1 MLTKHVAFAAA
12 RSRRV
17 FSDSLLKIGLFPI
30 YIIVLFLL
38 LLGPV
43 SSFSGDTASEPV
55 AVSHPVISA
64 IVINISDPA
73 HDKAKLEEMARNLI
87 FLRRGDTFSDARL
100 QDSINALKL
109 SKKFRDIHVDTREE
123 TGTITLLF
131 KLTPFRLIKDIK
143 IAGEFPL
150 FEREISNAM
159 MIYIGDAFI
168 RKDLQKQEAP
178 ITELLKREG
187 FIEPTV
193 EITALEDKKDGH
205 FVIHIKIIKGAY
217 YTLDNLDINGNR
229 VFSDEKLKLKM
240 KSWRATLRPG
250 RSGRFIED
258 DFKKD
263 MRNLTS
269 FYRSKGYADAAI
281 DYVIEKNA
289 ETESVS
295 ASIKIDEGPRYDIS
309 FSGNQE
315 FWDSTLRK
323 DLVLFESGNRND
335 FGLKKSVKKIKERY
349 RKAGYLETGIKIKEE
364 TKPEYTQTLRTITL
378 VIDEGPRSIVRSLK
392 IAGYT
397 SLDEDKIKKQML
409 TRLPGFMEKGVY
421 IPEELEED
429 AFVIKSLYA
438 REGYTDAAVAD
449 DVQWSEDKTNV
460 DVKLVITE
468 GARTIVSSITI
479 EGITVLTKEE
489 AYGAILLKEGEP
501 FRNYLI
507 RSDENALS
515 QLLSEKGYPHVKVR
529 GTVALS
535 DNKTKADIVYRV
547 EEGPYVRM
555 GETYYTGNFRTKEKI
570 LGNELELKPGEP
582 FSLSTMLQG
591 QRNIRNMDIFD
602 NVRFKT
608 IGLKE
613 KTDTVNLIA
622 EVTEKKPY
630 FVELGGGYESQRGLF
645 AQTKAGDRNLF
656 GTNKY
661 GWIGGEISQI
671 GYRGDMGLTEPRLFG
686 TRTSMS
692 LDLFTDRVEEFNQ
705 GFGTKSYGSSIGFTR
720 KWFQH
725 VTTGLA
731 FRFQQRQ
738 QYMLDSWDP
747 ATSSF
752 SEDEFEE
759 RSILVTT
766 PSLIYDT
773 RDSFVHPRK
782 GIYSLLS
789 VDISKGLKNS
799 LDDFLK
805 YRLDVRFFTTPVH
818 RLTFAWIG
826 RAGYIS
832 PYGSQGTIPQDQLF
846 YLGGTTDVR
855 GFDENLLRFDEEG
868 KPVGGKTALSA
879 SIEARIDLGHN
890 IELAPFYDTGSVR
903 HTFDESGS
911 DSFRSSVGIG
921 LRYIT
926 PIGPIG
932 FLYGHKLSRRDDE
945 SAGRFHFSIGYTF

>member
-1 MLTKHVAFAAA
+1 MQSKRT
-12 RSRRV
+12 S
-17 FSDSLLKIGLFPI
+17 FSI

-38 LLGPV
+38 LSVPAP
-43 SSFSGDTASEPV
+43 SFSGDTASEPET
-55 AVSHPVISA
+55 VSRPVISD

-73 HDKAKLEEMARNLI
+73 HDKAKLEEMVRNLI
-87 FLRRGDTFSDARL
+87 FLRIGDTFSDARL
-100 QDSINALKL
+100 QDSVNALNL
-109 SKKFRDIHVDTREE
+109 SKKFSQIHIDTEE
-123 TGTITLLF
+123 KAGAITLLF
-131 KLTPFRLIKDIK
+131 KLTPFQIIKDIK

-150 FEREISNAM
+150 FEREISNALT
-159 MIYIGDAFI
+159 IYIGDAFI
-168 RKDLQKQEAP
+168 REDLQKQEAL

-187 FIEPTV
+187 FIEPKV
-193 EITALEDKKDGH
+193 EIRAEEDEKDGY
-205 FVIHIKIIKGAY
+205 FVIHIRIIKGAY
-217 YTLDNLDINGNR
+217 YTLDNIDINENR

-240 KSWRATLRPG
+240 KSWRATFRPG

-258 DFKKD
+258 TFKKD

-269 FYRSKGYADAAI
+269 FYRSKDYADAVIEHA
-281 DYVIEKNA
+281 IEKNA

-295 ASIKIDEGPRYDIS
+295 ASIKIDEGHRYDIS

-315 FWDSTLRK
+315 FGDGTLRK
-323 DLVLFESGNRND
+323 DLVLFESGNKNN
-335 FGLKKSVKKIKERY
+335 FGLKRSVKKIKERY
-349 RKAGYLETGIKIKEE
+349 RKRGYLETGITIKEE
-364 TKPEYTQTLRTITL
+364 TKPEYTQTLRTITFL
-378 VIDEGPRSIVRSLK
+378 IDEGPRSMVRSLK
-392 IAGYT
+392 IEGNK

-409 TRLPGFMEKGVY
+409 TRLPGFMEKGIY

-429 AFVIKSLYA
+429 VFVIKSLYT

-449 DVQWSEDKTNV
+449 DVQWSEDKTNA
-460 DVKLVITE
+460 DVKLSITE
-468 GARTIVSSITI
+468 GVRTIVSSITI
-479 EGITVLTKEE
+479 EGITVLTKED
-489 AYGAILLKEGEP
+489 AYGTLLMKEGEP

-507 RSDENALS
+507 RSDENTLA
-515 QLLSEKGYPHVKVR
+515 QLISEKGYPHVKVR
-529 GTVALS
+529 GTVAIS
-535 DNKTKADIVYRV
+535 NDKTKADIAYRV
-547 EEGPYVRM
+547 EEGPYVKM
-555 GETYYTGNFRTKEKI
+555 GEAYYTGNFRTKEKVI
-570 LGNELELKPGEP
+570 ANELELKPGEP
-582 FSLSTMLQG
+582 FSLSMMLQG

-613 KTDTVNLIA
+613 KADTVDLIV
-622 EVTEKKPY
+622 EMEERKPY
-630 FVELGGGYESQRGLF
+630 FIEFGGGYESQRGLF
-645 AQTKAGDRNLF
+645 AQTKAGDHNLF

-661 GWIGGEISQI
+661 GWIGGEISEI

-692 LDLFTDRVEEFNQ
+692 LGVFTERVEEFNQ
-705 GFGTKSYGSSIGFTR
+705 DFGTKSYGSSIGFTR

-747 ATSSF
+747 ATSFF
-752 SEDEFEE
+752 SEDEFAE
-759 RSILVTT
+759 RSILVAI
-766 PSLIYDT
+766 PSLTYDS
-773 RDSFVHPRK
+773 RDSFIRPRK

-789 VDISKGLKNS
+789 VDISKGIKNS

-805 YRLDVRFFTTPVH
+805 YRLDVRFFTTPFH

-826 RAGYIS
+826 RTGYIT
-832 PYGSQGTIPQDQLF
+832 PYGSKGTIPQDQLF

-855 GFDENLLRFDEEG
+855 GFDENLLRYDEEG

-879 SIEARIDLGHN
+879 SVEARIDLGHN
-890 IELAPFYDTGSVR
+890 IELTPFYDTGSVR
-903 HTFDESGS
+903 HTVEESVS

-932 FLYGHKLSRRDDE
+932 FLYGHKLNRRDGE

>member
-1 MLTKHVAFAAA
+1 MESKT
-12 RSRRV
+12 
-17 FSDSLLKIGLFPI
+17 IPFPI

-38 LLGPV
+38 LSGPAP
-43 SSFSGDTASEPV
+43 SFSGDTASEPE
-55 AVSHPVISA
+55 AVSRPVISG
-64 IVINISDPA
+64 IVIIISDPA
-73 HDKAKLEEMARNLI
+73 RDKAKLEEMARNLL
-87 FLRRGDTFSDARL
+87 FVRRGNSFSDARL
-100 QDSINALKL
+100 QDSVNALKL
-109 SKKFRDIHVDTREE
+109 SKKFRHIHVDTKEE
-123 TGTITLLF
+123 AGTITLFF
-131 KLTPFRLIKDIK
+131 KLTPFQLIKDIK

-159 MIYIGDAFI
+159 TIFIGDAFI
-168 RKDLQKQEAP
+168 REDLQKQEAF

-187 FIEPTV
+187 FIEPKV
-193 EITALEDKKDGH
+193 EITAREDKKDGH
-205 FVIHIKIIKGAY
+205 FVVYIKIIKGAY
-217 YTLDNLDINGNR
+217 YTLDNLDITGNR
-229 VFSDEKLKLKM
+229 AFSNGTLQLKM
-240 KSWRATLRPG
+240 KSWRATFRPG

-258 DFKKD
+258 TFKKD
-263 MRNLTS
+263 MRNLIS

-281 DYVIEKNA
+281 DHTIGKNA
-289 ETESVS
+289 EAKSVS
-295 ASIKIDEGPRYDIS
+295 ASIKIDEGRRYNIS

-315 FWDSTLRK
+315 FWDRTLRK

-335 FGLKKSVKKIKERY
+335 VGLKKSIKKIKERY
-349 RKAGYLETGIKIKEE
+349 RKAGYIETFIKIKEE

-392 IAGYT
+392 IEGNMA
-397 SLDEDKIKKQML
+397 LEEDKLKKQML

-429 AFVIKSLYA
+429 AFVIKSLYT

-449 DVQWSEDKTNV
+449 DVRWSEDKTNA

-468 GARTIVSSITI
+468 GVRTIVSSLTI
-479 EGITVLTKEE
+479 EGITVLTKEA
-489 AYGAILLKEGEP
+489 AYGAILLKKGEP

-507 RSDENALS
+507 RSDENALA
-515 QLLSEKGYPHVKVR
+515 QLISEKGYPHVKVR
-529 GTVALS
+529 GTVTIS
-535 DNKTKADIVYRV
+535 DDKTKADIVYRV

-555 GETYYTGNFRTKEKI
+555 GKTYYSGNFRTKEKI

-613 KTDTVNLIA
+613 KADTIDLIV
-622 EVTEKKPY
+622 EMEERKPY
-630 FVELGGGYESQRGLF
+630 FIEFGGGYESQRGLF

-661 GWIGGEISQI
+661 GWIGGEISEI

-692 LDLFTDRVEEFNQ
+692 LNLFTERVEEFNQ
-705 GFGTKSYGSSIGFTR
+705 DFGTKSYGSSIGFTR

-752 SEDEFEE
+752 SEDEFEG
-759 RSILVTT
+759 RSILITT
-766 PSLIYDT
+766 PSLAYDS
-773 RDSFVHPRK
+773 RDSFIRPRK
-782 GIYSLLS
+782 GIYSSLS
-789 VDISKGLKNS
+789 VDISKGIKNS

-805 YRLDVRFFTTPVH
+805 YRLDVRFFTTPLH

-826 RAGYIS
+826 RAGHIT
-832 PYGSQGTIPQDQLF
+832 PYGSKGTIPQDQLF

-868 KPVGGKTALSA
+868 KPVGGKTALSG

-890 IELAPFYDTGSVR
+890 IELAPFYDIGSVR

-932 FLYGHKLSRRDDE
+932 FLYGHKLNRRDGE

>member
-1 MLTKHVAFAAA
+1 M
-12 RSRRV
+12 
-17 FSDSLLKIGLFPI
+17 SD
-30 YIIVLFLL
+30 
-38 LLGPV
+38 
-43 SSFSGDTASEPV
+43 
-55 AVSHPVISA
+55 
-64 IVINISDPA
+64 IVININDPA
-73 HDKAKLEEMARNLI
+73 RDKAKLEEMVRNLI
-87 FLRRGDTFSDARL
+87 FLRIGDTFSDARL
-100 QDSINALKL
+100 RDSINALRL
-109 SKKFRDIHVDTREE
+109 SKKFRDIHVDTKEE
-123 TGTITLLF
+123 TGTITLIF
-131 KLTPFRLIKDIK
+131 KLTPFQLIKDIK

-159 MIYIGDAFI
+159 TIYIGDAFI
-168 RKDLQKQEAP
+168 REDLQKQKAL

-193 EITALEDKKDGH
+193 KITAWEDKKDSH
-205 FVIHIKIIKGAY
+205 FVVHINIIKGTY
-217 YTLDNLDINGNR
+217 YTLDNLDINGNL

-240 KSWRATLRPG
+240 KSWRATLQPG
-250 RSGRFIED
+250 SSGRFIEEAL
-258 DFKKD
+258 KKD
-263 MRNLTS
+263 IKTLTS
-269 FYRSKGYADAAI
+269 YYYSQGYADAVI
-281 DYVIEKNA
+281 DYSTEKNI

-295 ASIKIDEGPRYDIS
+295 VSMTIDEGLQYDIS

-315 FWDSTLRK
+315 FWEITLRK

-335 FGLKKSVKKIKERY
+335 LGLKKSVKKIKERY
-349 RKAGYLETGIKIKEE
+349 RKAGYLETGITIKEE

-378 VIDEGPRSIVRSLK
+378 VIDEGPRTIVNSLK
-392 IAGYT
+392 IEGNK
-397 SLDEDKIKKQML
+397 SLNEDKIKKQML

-429 AFVIKSLYA
+429 AFAIKSLYA
-438 REGYTDAAVAD
+438 REGYTDAAVVD
-449 DVQWSEDKTNV
+449 DVQWTEDKTNV
-460 DVKLVITE
+460 DIKVLITE
-468 GARTIVSSITI
+468 GVRTIVSSITI
-479 EGITVLTKEE
+479 EGITVLTNEE

-507 RSDENALS
+507 RSDENALA
-515 QLLSEKGYPHVKVR
+515 QLISEKGYPHVKVR
-529 GTVALS
+529 GAVTIS
-535 DNKTKADIVYRV
+535 DNKTKADIVYRG

-570 LGNELELKPGEP
+570 LENELALKPGES
-582 FSLSTMLQG
+582 FSLTTLLQG

-613 KTDTVNLIA
+613 KADTVNLIA
-622 EVTEKKPY
+622 EVSEKKPY
-630 FVELGGGYESQRGLF
+630 FVELGGGYESDRGLF
-645 AQTKAGDRNLF
+645 AQTKAGDHNLF

-661 GWIGGEISQI
+661 GWIGGETSQI

-692 LDLFTDRVEEFNQ
+692 LDLFTERIEEFNQ
-705 GFGTKSYGSSIGFTR
+705 DFGTKSYGSSIGFTQ

-752 SEDEFEE
+752 TEDEFAE

-766 PSLIYDT
+766 PSLTYDT
-773 RDSFVHPRK
+773 RDSFIRPRK

-805 YRLDVRFFTTPVH
+805 YRLDIRCFTTTFH

-826 RAGYIS
+826 RVGYIN

-868 KPVGGKTALSA
+868 NPVGGKTALSA
-879 SIEARIDLGHN
+879 SIEARIDLGRN
-890 IELAPFYDTGSVR
+890 IELTPFYDTGSVR

-932 FLYGHKLSRRDDE
+932 FLYGHKLNRRDGE